1 MTANLVTLIAK
12 YSKNIKCKQ
21 KKAALPWLKNEIHK
35 LALKTSLSS
44 KLITDHLIYKS
55 LRNKVVL
62 ELHQAKASYYTQ
74 LTGNAK
80 DCNVS
85 L

>member
-1 MTANLVTLIAK
+1 MTANLVKVIAK
-12 YSKNIKCKQ
+12 YSNNIKCKQ

-55 LRNKVVL
+55 LRNKVL
-62 ELHQAKASYYTQ
+62 ELHKAKASYYTQ

-80 DCNVS
+80 DRNVS